1 MTTAKRALI
10 VDDSRSARVIL
21 SRMLEQHGLTV
32 DTAESAEQALEYLQR
47 TRPDV
52 IFMDHLMPGMDG
64 FQAVQAIKADALT
77 ATIPLMMYT
86 SQEGE
91 LYVSQARALGAV
103 GVLPKTVRPVD
114 VSRVLYQ
121 LHLLPDRRAMRTALF
136 PGPAAAAAQAARSG
150 FGTEASMAAAL
161 AAGLPESTAGAEAE
175 TTGPARAVLAAA
187 SAEPG
192 TVLTPALLSELQ
204 VGLRAS
210 MHQMVKDQ
218 LAEQRRFM
226 LATFEAFARRL
237 TRRGQGGDRA
247 GAASAVPQDLIPPEP
262 PRQWWP
268 VALTALLAVIPA
280 AVLGVLT
287 WQASVT
293 NRSLAHDLADA
304 QGVAGARPGRG
315 RGGRPRPPTRRQPPQ
330 RVAQHRVPGRT
341 AEGPVAG
348 TTVTEYVPYGEAPL
362 AGTRLDRL
370 RAMAGT
376 LEAQQFRGRIRVESF
391 VGDFCLAGSATE
403 GFAIAGVDLA
413 VSKCDFVGNPFDDS
427 LSPAQ
432 RQSLDFANFAAMLR
446 QRTAGAIRVEVVNA
460 GRTQPSLIRNRT
472 RRRRPAR
479 GTSSPPRTIAWSS
492 TSSRKHE
499 PAGPAMTG
507 AKLDFVPPRRL
518 RHHHL
523 QSIYPS
529 LPIRRPGVERRAAPL
544 LRHAADVL
552 VDCGDGV
559 RLLAHLTTQES
570 LGLPPATRARHAAA
584 RLGRQREL
592 ALPAVARAAVARC
605 GLRRRPP
612 QPARSRRQPSPEPG
626 NLPFMPHCRGG
637 RRGAGACSR

>member
-161 AAGLPESTAGAEAE
+161 AAEVPGAPAGAETEA
-175 TTGPARAVLAAA
+175 TGTQPGPVPAAA
-187 SAEPG
+187 PAEPG
-192 TVLTPALLSELQ
+192 LVLTPALLSELQ

-237 TRRGQGGDRA
+237 TGEVKDAMARLPA
-247 GAASAVPQDLIPPEP
+247 PPAPQDLIPPEP

-280 AVLGVLT
+280 AVLGFIT
-287 WQASVT
+287 WQASIT

-304 QGVAGARPGRG
+304 KASLERARAEVVAAKTAASAAATAASIEPLALPGA
-315 RGGRPRPPTRRQPPQ
+315 
-330 RVAQHRVPGRT
+330 
-341 AEGPVAG
+341 AG
-348 TTVTEYVPYGEAPL
+348 STTVTEYVPYGEAPL

-376 LEAQQFRGRIRVESF
+376 LEAQKFRGTIRVESF

-403 GFAIAGVDLA
+403 GFAIANVDLA
-413 VSKCDFVGNPFDDS
+413 VSKCDLVGNPFDDS

-432 RQSLDFANFAAMLR
+432 RQSLDFANFAAMLS

-460 GRTQPSLIRNRT
+460 GRTQPV
-472 RRRRPAR
+472 A
-479 GTSSPPRTIAWSS
+479 
-492 TSSRKHE
+492 
-499 PAGPAMTG
+499 
-507 AKLDFVPPRRL
+507 
-518 RHHHL
+518 
-523 QSIYPS
+523 YP
-529 LPIRRPGVERRAAPL
+529 EQ
-544 LRHAADVL
+544 DEK
-552 VDCGDGV
+552 
-559 RLLAHLTTQES
+559 TT
-570 LGLPPATRARHAAA
+570 
-584 RLGRQREL
+584 
-592 ALPAVARAAVARC
+592 
-605 GLRRRPP
+605 
-612 QPARSRRQPSPEPG
+612 
-626 NLPFMPHCRGG
+626 
-637 RRGAGACSR
+637 AGAWNIVAAQNNRVEFHVIPEA